1 MENFLDFFSENF
13 SLLDG
18 ILSIFILIN
27 IFSGLRNGFV
37 ASLISFSKW
46 VLAFIAVKFFLP
58 ILRPY
63 ADDYISSALVTDIIL
78 GIVIFFVTLFLV
90 LLINKGLK
98 KTLKWSGLGSIDT
111 IFGFFF
117 GILKGYLYFVSLF
130 TIINFIHPIERWP
143 NYLGKGASIDVI
155 MWGNKTLI
163 DVFPQ
168 RYEYLDKGRKKIDK
182 ISK

>member
-18 ILSIFILIN
+18 ILGIFILIN

-98 KTLKWSGLGSIDT
+98 KLLSGL
-111 IFGFFF
+111 
-117 GILKGYLYFVSLF
+117 V
-130 TIINFIHPIERWP
+130 
-143 NYLGKGASIDVI
+143 
-155 MWGNKTLI
+155 
-163 DVFPQ
+163 
-168 RYEYLDKGRKKIDK
+168 
-182 ISK
+182 